1 MNQNINSATNGISHT
16 LDHIF
21 SINEEGYSQFV
32 KDCLPVATIHP
43 SNSTELIIKEF
54 IKYQEE
60 LDYEK

>member
-1 MNQNINSATNGISHT
+1 MNQNINPATNSISHT

-32 KDCLPVATIHP
+32 KESLPVATIHP
-43 SNSTELIIKEF
+43 SNSTELIKEF

>member
-1 MNQNINSATNGISHT
+1 MNQNINSATNSISHT

-32 KDCLPVATIHP
+32 EDSLPVVTIHP
-43 SNSTELIIKEF
+43 SNSTELIKEF